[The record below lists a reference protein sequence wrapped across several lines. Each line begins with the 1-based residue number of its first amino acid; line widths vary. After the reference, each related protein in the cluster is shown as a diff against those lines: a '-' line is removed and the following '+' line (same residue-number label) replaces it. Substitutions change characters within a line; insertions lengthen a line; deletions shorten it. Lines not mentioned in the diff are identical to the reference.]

1 MLYFCEKKAMDSQL
15 SIISIIYAKITSS
28 LKIEKNICSN
38 GNLTKLIVIKI
49 IQYAQKN
56 IKNSSKLDEFFLSR
70 YSIMKKV

>member
-1 MLYFCEKKAMDSQL
+1 MLYFCEKKAMDLQL

-49 IQYAQKN
+49 IQYA
-56 IKNSSKLDEFFLSR
+56 
-70 YSIMKKV
+70 